1 MGAGHSHPLHLP
13 GASLVHRMPS
23 EVKIVAALAFVVSVV
38 ATPREAVWAFGLYAV
53 LLAAVAATARIPARW
68 LATRGLI
75 ETPFVVLAVILPFLE
90 SGPYVHVAGLQLSE
104 AGLWAGWNIVAKG
117 TLGVFASLLLAAT
130 TNARDLLL
138 GLQRLRTPGPIVQ
151 IATFM
156 LRYVDVILGNARAM
170 RIARLSR
177 CHDPR
182 FFWQVRAFATSIG
195 SLFLRSYERGE
206 RVYVAML
213 SRGYT
218 GALPMATTTRPP
230 ARQWATALTI
240 PAAAAAVS
248 VTAWLTT

>member
-1 MGAGHSHPLHLP
+1 MGAGHSHPLHRP
-13 GASLVHRMPS
+13 GTSPVHRLPA

-53 LLAAVAATARIPARW
+53 LLASVAAVARIPAGW
-68 LATRGLI
+68 LVTRGLI
-75 ETPFVVLAVILPFLE
+75 ETPFVVLAVLLPFLE
-90 SGPYVHVAGLQLSE
+90 GGPVVHLGFLTLSE

-130 TNARDLLL
+130 TNGRDLLL

-156 LRYVDVILGNARAM
+156 LRYADVILGNARAM

-182 FFWQVRAFATSIG
+182 FLWQVRAFATSIG

-218 GALPMATTTRPP
+218 GALPMGNTDRPP

>member
-1 MGAGHSHPLHLP
+1 MGAGHAHPLHLA

-53 LLAAVAATARIPARW
+53 LLAAVAATARIPAGW
-68 LATRGLI
+68 LAARGLI
-75 ETPFVVLAVILPFLE
+75 ETPFVVLALVLPFLE
-90 SGPYVHVAGLQLSE
+90 GGPHVHLAGLSLSE
-104 AGLWAGWNIVAKG
+104 PGLWAGWNIVAKG

-130 TNARDLLL
+130 TNGRDLLI
-138 GLQRLRTPGPIVQ
+138 GLQQLRTPAPIVQ

-156 LRYVDVILGNARAM
+156 LRYADVIVGNAKAM

-182 FFWQVRAFATSIG
+182 FLWQVRAFATSIG

-218 GALPMATTTRPP
+218 GALPTATSARPP

>member
-1 MGAGHSHPLHLP
+1 MGAGHTHALHRPGTSPVHRLP
-13 GASLVHRMPS
+13 G
-23 EVKIVAALAFVVSVV
+23 EVKIVAALAFVLSVV
-38 ATPREAVWAFGLYAV
+38 ATPREAVWAFGLYAA
-53 LLAAVAATARIPARW
+53 LLAAVAAVAAIPPGW

-75 ETPFVVLAVILPFLE
+75 ETPFVVLAFLLPFLE
-90 SGPYVHVAGLQLSE
+90 GGPVVHVGGLALSE

-130 TNARDLLL
+130 TNGRDLLL
-138 GLQRLRTPGPIVQ
+138 GLQRLRTPAPIVQ

-156 LRYVDVILGNARAM
+156 LRYADVILGNARAM

-182 FFWQVRAFATSIG
+182 FLWQVRAFATSIG

-218 GALPMATTTRPP
+218 GALPMAASSRPP
-230 ARQWATALTI
+230 AQQWAAALTI

>member
-1 MGAGHSHPLHLP
+1 
-13 GASLVHRMPS
+13 MPS
-23 EVKIVAALAFVVSVV
+23 EVKIVAALAFVVSMV
-38 ATPREAVWAFGLYAV
+38 ATPREAVWAFGLYAL
-53 LLAAVAATARIPARW
+53 LLATVAATARIPAGW
-68 LATRGLI
+68 LAARGLI
-75 ETPFVVLAVILPFLE
+75 ETPFVVLALILPFLE
-90 SGPYVHVAGLQLSE
+90 GGPYVHLAGLDLSE

-138 GLQRLRTPGPIVQ
+138 GLQQLRTPAPIVQ

-156 LRYVDVILGNARAM
+156 LRYADVILGNARSM

-182 FFWQVRAFATSIG
+182 FLWQVRAFATSIG

-218 GALPMATTTRPP
+218 GALPMGSTERPP

>member
-13 GASLVHRMPS
+13 GASPLHRMPS

-38 ATPREAVWAFGLYAV
+38 ATPREAIWAFGLYAL
-53 LLAAVAATARIPARW
+53 LLAGVAATARVPAGW

-75 ETPFVVLAVILPFLE
+75 ETPFVVLAVVLPFLE
-90 SGPYVHVAGLQLSE
+90 GGPHVHVAGLSLSE
-104 AGLWAGWNIVAKG
+104 PGLWAGWNIVAKG

-130 TNARDLLL
+130 TNGRDLLL
-138 GLQRLRTPGPIVQ
+138 GLQRLRTPAPIVQ

-156 LRYVDVILGNARAM
+156 LRYADVIIGNARAM

-182 FFWQVRAFATSIG
+182 FLWQVRAFATSIG

-218 GALPMATTTRPP
+218 GALPMGATARPP

>member
-1 MGAGHSHPLHLP
+1 VGAGHSHPLHLP
-13 GASLVHRMPS
+13 GFSAVHRLPA

-53 LLAAVAATARIPARW
+53 LLVAVAAAAGLPAGW

-75 ETPFVVLAVILPFLE
+75 ETPFVVLALVLPFLE
-90 SGPYVHVAGLQLSE
+90 GGPHVRVAGLALSE

-117 TLGVFASLLLAAT
+117 TIGVFASLLLAAT

-138 GLQRLRTPGPIVQ
+138 GLQRLRTPAPIVQ

-156 LRYVDVILGNARAM
+156 LRYADVILGNARAM

-182 FFWQVRAFATSIG
+182 FLWQVRAFATSIG

-213 SRGYT
+213 SRGYN
-218 GALPMATTTRPP
+218 GALPTGAAGRPP

-240 PAAAAAVS
+240 PAAAATVS